1 MLFRSDGCSPEIR
14 PNAGNS
20 YSVYKLDITT
30 VSGTFTTPN
39 LKGLDGNGSMS
50 SFNGRSGHVM
60 PEKGDYTADMVG
72 AATMAEV
79 SAAIRAAM
87 LDSWEANY

>member
-1 MLFRSDGCSPEIR
+1 
-14 PNAGNS
+14 
-20 YSVYKLDITT
+20 
-30 VSGTFTTPN
+30 
-39 LKGLDGNGSMS
+39 MS

-79 SAAIRAAM
+79 SAAIRAAVM
-87 LDSWEANY
+87 DSWEASY